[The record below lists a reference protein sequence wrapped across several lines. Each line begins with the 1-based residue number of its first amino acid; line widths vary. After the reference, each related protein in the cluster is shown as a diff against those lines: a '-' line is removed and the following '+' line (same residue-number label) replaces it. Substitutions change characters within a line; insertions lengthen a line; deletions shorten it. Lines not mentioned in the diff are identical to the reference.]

1 MYNFDLTKRYKSIF
15 LVGSW
20 LMAVNLI
27 PSNAWAAGCE
37 ADDSANFTLLVDSS
51 SSCAALSSNM
61 TGCETDATG
70 TCIIPN
76 PNATIPG
83 DPNFPDIVVKVIPSD
98 AVGSVPQSLDSVSW
112 SVEAGGPED
121 IRGREID
128 FVISLGATGGGTCG
142 ASHTPGVGAGK
153 GPIFLKSNNTYQKVN
168 GLFFCSDF
176 AAPPP
181 SVPQLTLS
189 KTVMLAGGTC
199 DPNGNA
205 DDVENL
211 SLKVNMA
218 VEYCFYVRNVGI
230 GDAAA
235 VVLSDPAV
243 TFTGGDGSGNLAIGT
258 LLAGGSTLIK
268 SNPVTIDTRGELVN
282 TASVSGDAANDPSF
296 LVPDATDTAT
306 VNGQLALELC
316 PQDYQAAVDDVIFG
330 DEDGFKYAVLLDP
343 YNPDKVAVCVPGPG
357 SGQPATVVECINEC
371 TLKDIC
377 NPVHPDYVAGSAEC
391 VTPNSKCVESGNWA
405 KLDSLGNCQDPNGG
419 IPFCWEAIQ
428 DREKLCSFEPVEPL
442 NSIEITVDEYHDN
455 PFCYTSCASISDLR
469 TCSTICF

>member
-37 ADDSANFTLLVDSS
+37 ADGGANFTLLVDSS

-70 TCIIPN
+70 TCVIPN

-83 DPNFPDIVVKVIPSD
+83 DPDFPDIVVKVIPSD
-98 AVGSVPQSLDSVSW
+98 AVGSVPLSLDSVSW
-112 SVEAGGPED
+112 SVVNGPEE
-121 IRGREID
+121 IRDREID

-153 GPIFLKSNNTYQKVN
+153 GPVFLKSNNTYQKVN

-176 AAPPP
+176 FAPPP

-218 VEYCFYVRNVGI
+218 VEYCFYIRNVGI

-243 TFTGGDGSGNLAIGT
+243 TFTGGDGFGNLAIGT

-296 LVPDATDTAT
+296 QVPDAIDSAT
-306 VNGQLALELC
+306 VNGQLALVSC
-316 PQDYQAAVDDVIFG
+316 PDDAQAAVDNFFTST
-330 DEDGFKYAVLLDP
+330 DGFRYAALLDP
-343 YNPDKVAVCVPGPG
+343 TNPDRVSICVPSTA
-357 SGQPATVVECINEC
+357 SGEPATVI
-371 TLKDIC
+371 
-377 NPVHPDYVAGSAEC
+377 EC
-391 VTPNSKCVESGNWA
+391 VDQCTIKEACKADPSIPQCNFPNSKCVESDNWTTGTVGSCTD
-405 KLDSLGNCQDPNGG
+405 LRGEGLLPY
-419 IPFCWEAIQ
+419 CWEAIR
-428 DREKLCSFEPVEPL
+428 DRNALCDYKEVEPL
-442 NSIEITVDEYHDN
+442 QGVNIDIQLHHDN
-455 PFCYTSCASISDLR
+455 PFCYTSCVDISDLK
-469 TCSTICF
+469 TCSLICF